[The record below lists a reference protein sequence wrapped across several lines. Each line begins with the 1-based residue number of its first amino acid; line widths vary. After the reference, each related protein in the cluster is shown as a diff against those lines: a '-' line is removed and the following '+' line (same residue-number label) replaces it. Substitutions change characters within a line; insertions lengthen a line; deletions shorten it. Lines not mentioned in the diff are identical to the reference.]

1 MQFQHMFLQS
11 LEEAVQLEPNFSNLA
26 DPKQFRVGALKS
38 RCFLTSESVNK
49 LYLLYQVIVD
59 VEF

>member
-26 DPKQFRVGALKS
+26 DPKQFRVSAVKS
-38 RCFLTSESVNK
+38 GCFLMSEGVNK
-49 LYLLYQVIVD
+49 LYLSYQVIVD
-59 VEF
+59 VQF